1 MIRPVFVLPNLVTAG
16 SLFSGL
22 CSIIMSAQ
30 GNWRAA
36 CLLILLSAILDALDG
51 LVARLTRSAS
61 AFGVQFDS
69 LTDVVAFGVAP
80 AFLMYTKLELINSV
94 AELPSWAPRMAIG
107 VCALYTICG
116 AIRLARYNL
125 QADAEEKT
133 HFTGM
138 PIPAAAGT
146 AVSTFMVIEQYIPS
160 EETRA
165 LHRALLVLMVVL
177 SYLMVSTYPFPS
189 LKGMRR
195 RLDRS
200 FNGLVTIVFFVCL
213 VVAFKEHLAL
223 IAFLMAH
230 GYIVLA
236 VIRVMRQKRA
246 LRHYSPGAELG
257 FDVVDDTPEEEDRPR
272 ANP

>member
-1 MIRPVFVLPNLVTAG
+1 MLKPVYVLPNLVTAG

-30 GNWRAA
+30 GNYAAA

-51 LVARLTRSAS
+51 LVARLTNSAS
-61 AFGVQFDS
+61 PFGVQFDS
-69 LTDVVAFGVAP
+69 LTDVIAFGVAP
-80 AFLMYTKLELINSV
+80 GFLMYTKLDVINSM
-94 AELPSWAPRMAIG
+94 ADLPRWAPRMAIG

-125 QADAEEKT
+125 QVDSEEKL

-146 AVSTFMVIEQYIPS
+146 VVSTFMVIEQYIPS
-160 EETRA
+160 EATRA

-189 LKGMRR
+189 LKGLKR

-200 FNGLVTIVFFVCL
+200 FNGLVTVVFFVCL

-223 IAFLMAH
+223 IAFLLAH

-236 VIRVMRQKRA
+236 VLRVMRQKRA
-246 LRHYSPGAELG
+246 LRHYSPGAEFTL
-257 FDVVDDTPEEEDRPR
+257 DDTDDDEDGNEEIRS
-272 ANP
+272 